1 MQKWGTRAGD
11 EGKEVT
17 RVWRVSWGQLMG
29 LGLGSKWYDKETI
42 EKNVSQF
49 ASAVRQVLRPD
60 ERNFKNVK
68 RL

>member
-1 MQKWGTRAGD
+1 
-11 EGKEVT
+11 
-17 RVWRVSWGQLMG
+17 MG